1 MDKMV
6 VISNLEKKIE
16 MMSRWLR
23 DSGMTVN
30 EAKTEVCL
38 FYKSDVNAV
47 NVTINNITIK
57 SKPSINIL
65 GVQFDSRM
73 NWEQHV
79 SNSIN
84 KAKRTLHAI
93 RLIIYLF
100 IYLFGANKGK
110 NVCTDDVFE
119 CIDQ

>member
-1 MDKMV
+1 
-6 VISNLEKKIE
+6 
-16 MMSRWLR
+16 MMIRWLR

-57 SKPSINIL
+57 SKPPINIL

-84 KAKRTLHAI
+84 KSKRILHAI
-93 RLIIYLF
+93 RLIKSFL
-100 IYLFGANKGK
+100 KK
-110 NVCTDDVFE
+110 
-119 CIDQ
+119 DQILSFTPR

>member
-1 MDKMV
+1 MFLVTNENMGLCLYM
-6 VISNLEKKIE
+6 IRE
-16 MMSRWLR
+16 R
-23 DSGMTVN
+23 DH
-30 EAKTEVCL
+30 
-38 FYKSDVNAV
+38 
-47 NVTINNITIK
+47 
-57 SKPSINIL
+57 IL
-65 GVQFDSRM
+65 CPTRM

>member
-1 MDKMV
+1 
-6 VISNLEKKIE
+6 
-16 MMSRWLR
+16 MMIRWLR

-93 RLIIYLF
+93 RLIKRYF
-100 IYLFGANKGK
+100 NKNELK
-110 NVCTDDVFE
+110 QLLTSNFYSVFYYNAE
-119 CIDQ
+119 IWMMI